1 MDGGSSGVG
10 IFLSGNRGIVAEQ
23 LMNAQGGK
31 RHVGYPPSPPER
43 FRRVV
48 VPMQRKDFYPPSWL
62 QESRYQALRD
72 QIISLAVRY
81 AIPVSYPGRGYVDA
95 GGLISYGTEFVDV
108 YHRCA
113 AYVVRIL
120 RGEAPQNLLP
130 SEYATFSDGCTICQT
145 PVTRVGL
152 KSADQALRAPYARP
166 LSSLEKSYSIARE
179 MPAVPWSFAAAESSV
194 DRILVE
200 RAPHSVQ
207 HAFSAKVRA

>member
-1 MDGGSSGVG
+1 MLVT
-10 IFLSGNRGIVAEQ
+10 RHHRP
-23 LMNAQGGK
+23 NALDAWW
-31 RHVGYPPSPPER
+31 
-43 FRRVV
+43 FRCSEKISILASR
-48 VPMQRKDFYPPSWL
+48 L

-179 MPAVPWSFAAAESSV
+179 MPAVPWSFAAAESSARSNPRGTSATLCAARV
-194 DRILVE
+194 QREGASLI
-200 RAPHSVQ
+200 AKPIWHSL
-207 HAFSAKVRA
+207 